1 MGLIAKACNYF
12 KSLGRH
18 NVKTVNES
26 GVKLSKII
34 EEKKCEANDKVC
46 YIKDGYTVFEIET
59 FRVIGYEPRRK
70 HKRHRIQKKWLKR
83 YGARAV
89 TIPEIKVYQVGNTLI
104 GHPVAIRKFF
114 KKGEI

>member
-18 NVKTVNES
+18 NVKNVKES
-26 GVKLSKII
+26 GVKLKEII
-34 EEKKCEANDKVC
+34 EEPKGKENDKVC
-46 YIKDGYTVFEIET
+46 YSRDGYTVFEIET

-83 YGARAV
+83 YGTRAI
-89 TIPEIKVYQVGNTLI
+89 TRPEIKIYQVGNTLI

-114 KKGEI
+114 KKGDI